1 MADEMDGVQQR
12 EMEERERHI
21 LHARRRLLLPSRL
34 TCECCDMTIPEASR
48 MALPGVTCCVSCQ
61 QIAEQKD
68 KHFRRT

>member
-34 TCECCDMTIPEASR
+34 TCECCGMPIPEARR

-61 QIAEQKD
+61 QIAELKD